1 MSFPPHQLP
10 VAAPSRGRPPDV
22 APVVH
27 DGVRYEQL
35 KNLSAE
41 GLPPGGY
48 VGATD
53 VRSGKRLWVK
63 RLYVSRADPGIEADV
78 QWTFFRNMSIDA
90 KRGLLVVEDER
101 GRIHRVGI
109 ADAKVR

>member
-1 MSFPPHQLP
+1 MS
-10 VAAPSRGRPPDV
+10 
-22 APVVH
+22 PVVH
-27 DGVRYEQL
+27 GGVRYEQL

-63 RLYVSRADPGIEADV
+63 RLYASPVDTRIETDV

-90 KRGLLVVEDER
+90 VRGLLVVEDER
-101 GRIHRVGI
+101 GRIHRVGL
-109 ADAKVR
+109 ADPRAC

>member
-1 MSFPPHQLP
+1 MS
-10 VAAPSRGRPPDV
+10 
-22 APVVH
+22 PVVH

-35 KNLSAE
+35 ENLADE

-53 VRSGKRLWVK
+53 VGSGKRLWVK
-63 RLYVSRADPGIEADV
+63 RLYASPADTRIETDV

-90 KRGLLVVEDER
+90 ARGLLVVEDER
-101 GRIHRVGI
+101 GRIHRVGL
-109 ADAKVR
+109 ADPRVC